1 MSDWQ
6 RRERRSRQR
15 TGRPHALA
23 LLPAPAANATPA
35 VRLGLR
41 LRREASLTGA
51 CACGAV
57 ATDFEITTD
66 GMKPAATI
74 RPGGVY
80 VRAVAHEPDC
90 PAVSP
95 ELERAAQRGEIQ

>member
-6 RRERRSRQR
+6 RRERQSRQR
-15 TGRPHALA
+15 TRRRALA

-41 LRREASLTGA
+41 LRREASLTGR

-57 ATDFEITTD
+57 AADFEITTD
-66 GMKPAATI
+66 GMKPAATT
-74 RPGGVY
+74 RPGGAY
-80 VRAVAHEPDC
+80 IRSMAHEHDC
-90 PAVSP
+90 PAVAP
-95 ELERAAQRGEIQ
+95 ELERAAHRGEIR